1 MPGKKTR
8 RIQTRSRRGR
18 RLVRKTRKLHRKRQ
32 TRRSHERKPKRKQR
46 GGNIFLDANRTPA
59 GATIAGPGNP
69 DLEGGPGTME
79 EYTDYHKA
87 FEDEE
92 VGPSQGV

>member
-18 RLVRKTRKLHRKRQ
+18 RLVRKTRRQSKRQ
-32 TRRSHERKPKRKQR
+32 SRRKQR
-46 GGNIFLDANRTPA
+46 GGNIFLDNNRTPA

-79 EYTDYHKA
+79 EYSDYHQA

-92 VGPSQGV
+92 AGMSQGV

>member
-32 TRRSHERKPKRKQR
+32 TRHSHERKQR

-79 EYTDYHKA
+79 EYSDYHNA

-92 VGPSQGV
+92 AGPSQGV